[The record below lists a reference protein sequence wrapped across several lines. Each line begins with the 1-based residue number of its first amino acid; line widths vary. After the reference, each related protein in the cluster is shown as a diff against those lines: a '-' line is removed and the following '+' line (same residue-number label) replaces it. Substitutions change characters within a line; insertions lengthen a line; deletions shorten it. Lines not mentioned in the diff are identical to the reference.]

1 MTRDVFRLRDL
12 SFSLLKSPRY
22 DYESQEKISQ
32 DQVDLATA
40 GMIHYALHP
49 GMLVRFM
56 KGEYVGKTRD
66 VKTVLEKVSPH
77 ISPQDATHIER
88 ILTQGCPSHLVLSEP
103 AAMKKEIIAKGN
115 QSTFSM

>member
-1 MTRDVFRLRDL
+1 M
-12 SFSLLKSPRY
+12 
-22 DYESQEKISQ
+22 
-32 DQVDLATA
+32 DLATA

-66 VKTVLEKVSPH
+66 IKTVLEKVSPH

-88 ILTQGCPSHLVLSEP
+88 ILMQGCPSHLMLSEP

-115 QSTFSM
+115 QSTFSMYPELVARTMNK